1 MQEKTIRLQE
11 SGIKSGGERWSD
23 SIHYNQLA
31 EVHTDP
37 FLLIRFL
44 QMG

>member
-11 SGIKSGGERWSD
+11 LGIKSRGKRWTK

-37 FLLIRFL
+37 FLPIRFL
-44 QMG
+44 LIG